1 VRPLLAAA
9 AALLLALAAPAW
21 GQPQFP
27 TYPAKPIRLLVPFP
41 AGGAADNVT
50 RIVARGLS
58 DGLGQQVI
66 VENKPGGD
74 GIIAASALLQSAP
87 DGYTLLMGTA
97 TGMNAV
103 PVMRKNPPYDPV
115 ADFTPISRVGNF
127 VHLLVVHNDVPAQTL
142 QEFIAY
148 ARANP
153 GKLNYATTNF
163 TAQAG
168 TLQLMKATSVDMV
181 HVPYKGSAQSIPDLI
196 SGRVQ
201 VSFDSSPAIYMPH
214 VKTGKL
220 RILATMMEHRSP
232 LAPEAPTLGE
242 LGIQPVQTQP
252 WGGLFGPA
260 KMPKPIAERLSRE
273 VVQVLQQAETRKR
286 LDDHGFEP
294 ESSSPDQFG
303 TFVKTQLETWRRVAK
318 EGGMTLDSP

>member
-1 VRPLLAAA
+1 MRPLLAVA

-21 GQPQFP
+21 AQPQLPQYP
-27 TYPAKPIRLLVPFP
+27 TKPIRLIVPFP
-41 AGGAADNVT
+41 AGGSADNVT

-74 GIIAASALLQSAP
+74 GIIAASALLQSVP

-103 PVMRKNPPYDPV
+103 PVMRKTPPYDPV

-142 QEFIAY
+142 QELIAY

-163 TAQAG
+163 TA
-168 TLQLMKATSVDMV
+168 
-181 HVPYKGSAQSIPDLI
+181 
-196 SGRVQ
+196 R
-201 VSFDSSPAIYMPH
+201 
-214 VKTGKL
+214 
-220 RILATMMEHRSP
+220 
-232 LAPEAPTLGE
+232 
-242 LGIQPVQTQP
+242 
-252 WGGLFGPA
+252 
-260 KMPKPIAERLSRE
+260 
-273 VVQVLQQAETRKR
+273 
-286 LDDHGFEP
+286 
-294 ESSSPDQFG
+294 
-303 TFVKTQLETWRRVAK
+303 
-318 EGGMTLDSP
+318 